1 VLVALRVAMSGF
13 SGAVKLGDLDDFI
26 NPSQSCVVALN
37 GDKLDLSAAE
47 LAVPEGGEVLLR
59 KRGVP
64 STASTPPAP
73 VVRGAPLPSA
83 PGEAVKVSLS
93 DCLACSGCVTS
104 AETVLLEA
112 QSAEAFKRALRE
124 ASEPADASAFVVDGE
139 TTRRKI
145 RAVVVTVAPQSRA
158 SLAAVAGLDALEAA
172 RRLTGFFKS
181 IGVARVFDAAAA
193 RDVSLLET
201 GEEFCARFAE
211 AKLKRREKELENDG
225 ATDDSDAEAHPL
237 PVLSSACPGF
247 VCYAEKTH
255 GPTLLKHISAVK
267 SPQAVMGTIVKSRV
281 AEALGV
287 APDALFH
294 ASVMPCFDKKLEASR
309 ADFSREVEVPEGGGA
324 TATQE
329 TDCVLTTGEVAQLIA
344 DAAEASGE
352 TKGVSGSP
360 AGAADAAARARAG
373 AAALARAPRAA
384 LDGWLACAGTSPGTS
399 PGTAMDTDCG
409 DALTTEEER
418 SEFLY
423 APSVPGGG
431 GGSGGYLDYTFR
443 RAARVLF
450 GVSVEGPLPFTTPRA
465 KNPDLREVT
474 LEVGGKTVLRFA
486 AAYGFRNIQ
495 NVVRKCKAGAA
506 FGGDGGDGYDFV
518 EIMACPSGCL
528 NGGGQLPP
536 PPAFEPGFRLSEHAP
551 LPTTLGG
558 TTAKALVDE
567 LEELYHTGGLRA
579 RGIGVGV
586 GAASCVAREPS
597 ANRDVAAMYEKFV
610 RGDVGSARAKA
621 MWHTRYHDRSA
632 EAAMSAGGT
641 AAAAA
646 NLKITSDW

>member
-1 VLVALRVAMSGF
+1 MSGF

-37 GDKLDLSAAE
+37 GDKLDLGAAE

-59 KRGVP
+59 KRGDP
-64 STASTPPAP
+64 SAASTPPTP
-73 VVRGAPLPSA
+73 VVRGAPLPST

-112 QSAEAFKRALRE
+112 QSGEAFKRALRE
-124 ASEPADASAFVVDGE
+124 ASEPDAPAFSAFVAEGGE
-139 TTRRKI
+139 TRRKI

-158 SLAAVAGLDALEAA
+158 SLARVAGLDAPEAA
-172 RRLTGFFKS
+172 QRLTGFLKS

-211 AKLKRREKELENDG
+211 ARANDE
-225 ATDDSDAEAHPL
+225 ANVQNPAHPL

-247 VCYAEKTH
+247 VCYAEKTL
-255 GPTLLKHISAVK
+255 GSAILKHVSAVK
-267 SPQAVMGTIVKSRV
+267 SPQAVMGTVVKSRV
-281 AEALGV
+281 AAALGV
-287 APDALFH
+287 APDQLFH

-309 ADFSREVEVPEGGGA
+309 SDFSREA
-324 TATQE
+324 DASSRATQE

-352 TKGVSGSP
+352 TL
-360 AGAADAAARARAG
+360 AGERETFADAASRARAG

-384 LDGWLACAGTSPGTS
+384 LDGWLACAGTPSFAVTD
-399 PGTAMDTDCG
+399 AMDTGSGGGGASGSAG
-409 DALTTEEER
+409 DAAL
-418 SEFLY
+418 LY
-423 APSVPGGG
+423 GPAVPGGG
-431 GGSGGYLDYTFR
+431 GGSGGYLDWTFR
-443 RAARVLF
+443 RAAFKLF
-450 GVSVEGPLPFTTPRA
+450 GVSVTGPLPFTTPRP
-465 KNPDLREVT
+465 KNPDLKEVR
-474 LEVGGKTVLRFA
+474 LEVGGETVLRFA

-495 NVVRKCKAGAA
+495 NVVRRCKAGGSRR
-506 FGGDGGDGYDFV
+506 GGGYDFV

-536 PPAFEPGFRLSEHAP
+536 PPAFEPGFRLRADAP
-551 LPTTLGG
+551 LPRTLGVS
-558 TTAKALVDE
+558 TTAKQLVDE
-567 LEELYHTGGLRA
+567 LEELYHTGGIRST
-579 RGIGVGV
+579 GTD
-586 GAASCVAREPS
+586 AADRFVARDPS
-597 ANRDVAAMYEKFV
+597 QNDDALALYRDFV
-610 RGDVGSARAKA
+610 GGDPGSARAKA
-621 MWHTRYHDRSA
+621 LWHTRYHDRSA
-632 EAAMSAGGT
+632 EAALTAGGT

-646 NLKITSDW
+646 NLKISSDW